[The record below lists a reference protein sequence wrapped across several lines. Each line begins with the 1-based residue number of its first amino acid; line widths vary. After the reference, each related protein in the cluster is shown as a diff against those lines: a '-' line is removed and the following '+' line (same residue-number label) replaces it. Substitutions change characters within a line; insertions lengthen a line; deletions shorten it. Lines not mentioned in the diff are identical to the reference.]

1 MSDAVNEP
9 QAAGAVPPP
18 GFDAPVPPEPTAEAM
33 PAATAFPDFGQV
45 TDAGQRGLDEGPAT
59 VPPPTMPAPVVPPVS
74 PATPS
79 PVLPSAMPAGLTGG
93 MSSGGSY
100 GMQART
106 SGLPPAGLSLIGLL
120 TALLGAWAGLSVLV
134 GPSFGWSP
142 DGSPSWHWS
151 LINAALHVAPGAAAL
166 IAGLVMVAM
175 VPKAARGVGRSGSA
189 LAGLLAILAGAWLVV
204 GPSEWPVLE
213 STQQTVFAPASP
225 IRSFTYV
232 VGANL
237 GPGLLLAVAGAF
249 AIAWAVRVAR
259 VRGSA

>member
-1 MSDAVNEP
+1 
-9 QAAGAVPPP
+9 
-18 GFDAPVPPEPTAEAM
+18 
-33 PAATAFPDFGQV
+33 
-45 TDAGQRGLDEGPAT
+45 
-59 VPPPTMPAPVVPPVS
+59 
-74 PATPS
+74 
-79 PVLPSAMPAGLTGG
+79 

-100 GMQART
+100 GVQVPK
-106 SGLPPAGLSLIGLL
+106 SGLPPVGLSLVGLL

-151 LINAALHVAPGAAAL
+151 LIHAALHVAPGAAAL
-166 IAGLVMVAM
+166 FAGLVMLAI
-175 VPKAARGVGRSGSA
+175 VPKAARGAGRSGSA
-189 LAGLLAILAGAWLVV
+189 LAGLLAILAGAWLVI

-213 STQQTVFAPASP
+213 STQQAVFAPASP

-237 GPGLLLAVAGAF
+237 GPGLLIAIAGAF
-249 AIAWAVRVAR
+249 AIAWTVRGGK

>member
-1 MSDAVNEP
+1 MNCIGMIGLHEKRLAIQRLGLGN
-9 QAAGAVPPP
+9 AAG
-18 GFDAPVPPEPTAEAM
+18 
-33 PAATAFPDFGQV
+33 
-45 TDAGQRGLDEGPAT
+45 
-59 VPPPTMPAPVVPPVS
+59 
-74 PATPS
+74 
-79 PVLPSAMPAGLTGG
+79 
-93 MSSGGSY
+93 
-100 GMQART
+100 
-106 SGLPPAGLSLIGLL
+106 
-120 TALLGAWAGLSVLV
+120 
-134 GPSFGWSP
+134 
-142 DGSPSWHWS
+142 
-151 LINAALHVAPGAAAL
+151 
-166 IAGLVMVAM
+166 AM

>member
-9 QAAGAVPPP
+9 QAAGVVPPS
-18 GFDAPVPPEPTAEAM
+18 GFDAPEPSDPAAEAM

-45 TDAGQRGLDEGPAT
+45 TDPGQGGLDQGPAT
-59 VPPPTMPAPVVPPVS
+59 GPPHTMPAPVVPPVS
-74 PATPS
+74 PATPPAVS
-79 PVLPSAMPAGLTGG
+79 PSVMPAAPMGG
-93 MSSGGSY
+93 TSSGGSY
-100 GMQART
+100 GMQVPT

-151 LINAALHVAPGAAAL
+151 LIHAALHVAPGAVAL

-175 VPKAARGVGRSGSA
+175 VPKAARGAGRSGSA

-213 STQQTVFAPASP
+213 SSQQTVFAPASP
-225 IRSFTYV
+225 VRSFTYV

-249 AIAWAVRVAR
+249 ALAWAVRVAK